1 MNDLLVVARKELLDI
16 RRNRFLAVLL
26 AFLVVAV
33 ILSTVVAATAFRVS
47 LADYQ
52 AYLEA
57 LRRSGSSVEAAPPR
71 LFPLQLLRG
80 GIEYVELMGALF
92 AVVLGYGMVAKERQ
106 RGTTE
111 LLFSRPVGRYAVS
124 GGKILALAVSWL
136 VAVVVLFVVV
146 SGVVLAVGNASL
158 ALVDVERLASAA
170 MACWL
175 YLLLWSCVAMT
186 LASLGRRP
194 LTGLLASL
202 VVWLAVVLIIP
213 QVGDTMDPDNQIPGG
228 LFRSLQI
235 AKDDEYAVL
244 AHFAAFDAVRN
255 GLEVSSVTK
264 HFERATFAY
273 LGIKETYNQQPL
285 GTVWS
290 ATLVNILA
298 LTVATAGAVVA
309 AAGTTSRGA
318 MLGGTHERP
327 EVAASRSRTARLATG
342 AHRL

>member
-57 LRRSGSSVEAAPPR
+57 LRRSGSSVEAAPPG

-80 GIEYVELMGALF
+80 GIEYVELIGALF

-136 VAVVVLFVVV
+136 VAVVMLFVVV

-342 AHRL
+342 DHRL